1 MNYYENINSQLEA
14 LKLKEIEKIFY
25 EKIKNEGRIIPKVIP
40 FKGVNTDMLYIKDN
54 RVLFLK
60 FMNTTDELF
69 SILDEELL
77 EIMKEEYDLLKIKM
91 QQNHN
96 QISYD
101 YMFVMPYVNIDDVYD
116 YGDFVEKNII
126 DRDGFEA
133 IMSGKKSLDD
143 YMNEEN
149 DEIILNLFLFDVCS
163 EYYILDS
170 KLHLNKDFKKISF
183 FSNEYEY
190 TATVMENSQIVEADS
205 IHYGTTLYNGASG
218 TGKTSLMLSRAIKL
232 SKIYPHHKF
241 LIITENKQSSSD
253 LREKLEVLSNDISNL
268 EIHTFGSFVFKLA
281 RIYNLVFDYAMLK
294 RDYEKT
300 FENIIK
306 QAKNVIKNKRMFKG
320 IFIDEAENF
329 SEDQIKFL
337 EEFLYKTKHI
347 FNIFNCKTMNLTN
360 NMNIFKN
367 KYENIHID
375 KIVELK
381 KNYRQTGSL
390 VDFSNKLGQNA
401 DNYYKK
407 IRPDIK
413 RSVFLESE
421 PIRDFGKNQVALIKV
436 SDLDDQISS
445 VIWEIEYFV
454 DKKGLDYS
462 DIAII
467 YPFNKKRLKNG
478 KTIYFQYMIKKAL
491 DDAGIEVI
499 VSDENLTSLSR
510 KNGVTISNIYTVKSL
525 EFKAV
530 IICELEMLYNQ
541 KIADTTQDYQVN
553 DFAGDINKVYHA
565 VNRATDY
572 VSFVTTFS
580 EDTSDIIKVI
590 NDTVESEKIINM

>member
-14 LKLKEIEKIFY
+14 LKLKDIEKLFY
-25 EKIKNEGRIIPKVIP
+25 DKIKSEGKIIPKVIP

-54 RVLFLK
+54 KVLFLK

-69 SILDEELL
+69 SILDEELI

-91 QQNHN
+91 QQNHS
-96 QISYD
+96 QIIFD
-101 YMFVMPYVNIDDVYD
+101 YMFIMPYVNINGNYSSKE
-116 YGDFVEKNII
+116 FVKNNII
-126 DRDGFEA
+126 DKKA
-133 IMSGKKSLDD
+133 SKSILNGKKSIED
-143 YMNEEN
+143 YMKEENEE
-149 DEIILNLFLFDVCS
+149 IVLNLFLFDVCS

-183 FSNEYEY
+183 FNNDYEY
-190 TATVMENSQIVEADS
+190 TATVMENRQIVEVDS
-205 IHYGTTLYNGASG
+205 IKYGTTLYNGASG
-218 TGKTSLMLSRAIKL
+218 TGKTSLMLSKAIKL
-232 SKIYPHHKF
+232 SKIYPHHNF

-253 LREKLEVLSNDISNL
+253 LREKLEILYGDASNL
-268 EIHTFGSFVFKLA
+268 EIHTFSSFVFKLA
-281 RIYNLVFDYAMLK
+281 RIYNLVFDYNMLK

-300 FENIIK
+300 FENLIK
-306 QAKNVIKNKRMFKG
+306 QANNIIKNKRMFKG

-329 SEDQIKFL
+329 SEEQIKFI
-337 EEFLYKTKHI
+337 ESFLYKTKHI

-367 KYENIHID
+367 KFENIHID
-375 KIVELK
+375 NTVKLD
-381 KNYRQTGSL
+381 KNYRQIGSL
-390 VDFSNKLGQNA
+390 VDFSNKLGENA
-401 DNYYKK
+401 DKYYKS
-407 IRPDIK
+407 IRNDIS
-413 RSVFLESE
+413 RDMFLSSESVM
-421 PIRDFGKNQVALIKV
+421 DYGKNQVALIKV

-462 DIAII
+462 DIAVI

-580 EDTSDIIKVI
+580 EETSDIIKII

>member
-14 LKLKEIEKIFY
+14 LKLKDIEKLFY
-25 EKIKNEGRIIPKVIP
+25 DKIKSEGKIIPKVIP

-54 RVLFLK
+54 KVLFLK

-69 SILDEELL
+69 SILDEELI

-91 QQNHN
+91 QQNHS
-96 QISYD
+96 QIIFD
-101 YMFVMPYVNIDDVYD
+101 YMFIMPYVNINGNYSSKE
-116 YGDFVEKNII
+116 FVKNNII
-126 DRDGFEA
+126 DKKA
-133 IMSGKKSLDD
+133 SKSILNGKKSIED
-143 YMNEEN
+143 YMKEENEE
-149 DEIILNLFLFDVCS
+149 IVLNLFLFDVCS

-183 FSNEYEY
+183 FNNDYEY
-190 TATVMENSQIVEADS
+190 TATVMENRQIVEVDS
-205 IHYGTTLYNGASG
+205 IKYGTTLYNGASG
-218 TGKTSLMLSRAIKL
+218 TGKTSLMLSKAIKL
-232 SKIYPHHKF
+232 SKIYPHHNF

-253 LREKLEVLSNDISNL
+253 LREKLEILYGDASNL
-268 EIHTFGSFVFKLA
+268 EIHTFSSFVFKLA
-281 RIYNLVFDYAMLK
+281 RIYNLVFDYNMLK

-300 FENIIK
+300 FENLIK
-306 QAKNVIKNKRMFKG
+306 QANNIIKNKRMFKG

-329 SEDQIKFL
+329 SEEQIKFI
-337 EEFLYKTKHI
+337 ESFLYKTKHI

-367 KYENIHID
+367 KFENIHID
-375 KIVELK
+375 NTVKLD
-381 KNYRQTGSL
+381 KNYRQIGSL
-390 VDFSNKLGQNA
+390 VDFSNKLGENA
-401 DNYYKK
+401 DKYYKS
-407 IRPDIK
+407 IRNDIS
-413 RSVFLESE
+413 RDMFLSSESVM
-421 PIRDFGKNQVALIKV
+421 DHGKNQVALIKV

-454 DKKGLDYS
+454 DKKGLNYS
-462 DIAII
+462 DIAVI

-580 EDTSDIIKVI
+580 EETSDIIKII

>member
-14 LKLKEIEKIFY
+14 LKLKDIEKLFY
-25 EKIKNEGRIIPKVIP
+25 DKIKSEGKIIPKVIP

-54 RVLFLK
+54 KVLFLK

-69 SILDEELL
+69 SILDEELI

-91 QQNHN
+91 QQNHS
-96 QISYD
+96 QIIFD
-101 YMFVMPYVNIDDVYD
+101 YMFIMPYVNINGNYSSKE
-116 YGDFVEKNII
+116 FVKNNII
-126 DRDGFEA
+126 DKKA
-133 IMSGKKSLDD
+133 SKSILNGKKSIED
-143 YMNEEN
+143 YMKEENEE
-149 DEIILNLFLFDVCS
+149 IVLNLFLFDVCS

-183 FSNEYEY
+183 FNNDYEY
-190 TATVMENSQIVEADS
+190 TATVMENRQIVEVDS
-205 IHYGTTLYNGASG
+205 IKYGTTLYNGASG
-218 TGKTSLMLSRAIKL
+218 TGKTSLMLSKAIKL
-232 SKIYPHHKF
+232 SKIYPHHNF

-253 LREKLEVLSNDISNL
+253 LREKLEILYGDASNL
-268 EIHTFGSFVFKLA
+268 EIHTFSSFVFKLA
-281 RIYNLVFDYAMLK
+281 RIYNLVFDYNMLK

-300 FENIIK
+300 FENLIK
-306 QAKNVIKNKRMFKG
+306 QANNIIKNKRMFKG

-329 SEDQIKFL
+329 SEEQIKFI
-337 EEFLYKTKHI
+337 ESFLYKTKHI

-367 KYENIHID
+367 KFENIHID
-375 KIVELK
+375 NTVKLD
-381 KNYRQTGSL
+381 KNYRQIGSL
-390 VDFSNKLGQNA
+390 VDFSNKLGENA
-401 DNYYKK
+401 DKYYKS
-407 IRPDIK
+407 IRNDIS
-413 RSVFLESE
+413 RDMFLSSESVM
-421 PIRDFGKNQVALIKV
+421 DHGKNQVALIKV

-462 DIAII
+462 DIAVI

-580 EDTSDIIKVI
+580 EETSDIIKII

>member
-14 LKLKEIEKIFY
+14 LKLKEIEKLFY
-25 EKIKNEGRIIPKVIP
+25 NKIKKGGKVIPKVIP

-54 RVLFLK
+54 KVLFLK

-91 QQNHN
+91 QQNHP
-96 QISYD
+96 QISFD
-101 YMFVMPYVNIDDVYD
+101 YIFVMPYVNLDGE
-116 YGDFVEKNII
+116 YGFGEFAKNNII
-126 DRDGFEA
+126 DKKKSKS
-133 IMSGKKSLDD
+133 ILNGKKHIED
-143 YMNEEN
+143 YMKKENEE
-149 DEIILNLFLFDVCS
+149 IVLNLFLFDVCS

-170 KLHLNKDFKKISF
+170 RLHLNKDFKKISF
-183 FSNEYEY
+183 FNNDYEY
-190 TATVMENSQIVEADS
+190 TATIMENRQIVEVDS
-205 IHYGTTLYNGASG
+205 IKYGTTLYNGASG

-253 LREKLEVLSNDISNL
+253 LREKLELLYGDVANL
-268 EIHTFGSFVFKLA
+268 EIHTFSSFVFKLA
-281 RIYNLVFDYAMLK
+281 RIYNLVFDYSMLK
-294 RDYEKT
+294 KDYEKT
-300 FENIIK
+300 FENLIK

-329 SEDQIKFL
+329 NEEQIKFL
-337 EEFLYKTKHI
+337 ESFLYKTKHI
-347 FNIFNCKTMNLTN
+347 FNIFNCKAMNLTN
-360 NMNIFKN
+360 NMNIFKS
-367 KYENIHID
+367 KFENIHID
-375 KIVELK
+375 RIIELK
-381 KNYRQTGSL
+381 NNYRQIGSL
-390 VDFSNKLGQNA
+390 VDFSNKLGENA
-401 DNYYKK
+401 DKYYKS
-407 IRPDIK
+407 IRKDIK
-413 RSVFLESE
+413 KDIFLKSESV
-421 PIRDFGKNQVALIKV
+421 IDYGKNQVALIKV

-462 DIAII
+462 DIAVI

-491 DDAGIEVI
+491 DEAGIEVI
-499 VSDENLTSLSR
+499 MSDENLTSLSR
-510 KNGVTISNIYTVKSL
+510 KNGVTLSNIYTVKNL

-580 EDTSDIIKVI
+580 EDTSDIIKII
-590 NDTVESEKIINM
+590 NDAVESEKIINI